1 MKCSRCFEYYGS
13 ETNYS
18 IPVTISDDTGSCQV
32 IIFAEAEKYLGI
44 YFVIILG
51 ITAKQFALLN
61 TTEQNSLYE
70 KINKQYG
77 QKLVQIGLSVNLE
90 INTQARLPYIYNF

>member
-1 MKCSRCFEYYGS
+1 
-13 ETNYS
+13 
-18 IPVTISDDTGSCQV
+18 V

-61 TTEQNSLYE
+61 TTEQNSLYD